1 MHTSPRFDERD
12 DCMFACV
19 IMLIIGGVLFA
30 NAFGTFPESSTGFS
44 PNILFGILGACYLIS
59 ALVGMICRNKEVS
72 KGSASF
78 LSVVFGIFGADRM
91 CYHYFWWGLFKGF
104 TLGGAFIWWI
114 IDMIGVCSG
123 LIVSKEAKEERESAA
138 LRADMQ
144 AHPWKYS
151 LTDSQAK
158 AIGRSQGST
167 GTKTIIKDAVKGG
180 MIAGPTGAVV
190 GAIVGKNKV
199 DNAKK

>member
-1 MHTSPRFDERD
+1 
-12 DCMFACV
+12 MFACV
-19 IMLIIGGVLFA
+19 IMLILGAVLFV
-30 NAFGTFPESSTGFS
+30 NAFGTFPVSESGFS
-44 PNILFGILGACYLIS
+44 PNILFGVLGAGYIIS
-59 ALVGMICRNKEVS
+59 ALAGIICRNKEVG

-78 LSVVFGIFGADRM
+78 LSVVFGMFGADRM

-104 TLGGAFIWWI
+104 TLGGALIWWI

-123 LIVSKEAKEERESAA
+123 LIVSKEEKERSADAA

-144 AHPWKYS
+144 AHPWKYM

-158 AIGRSQGST
+158 AIGRPTGSS
-167 GTKTIIKDAVKGG
+167 GTKTIVKSAVKGG
-180 MIAGPTGAVV
+180 IIAGETGAVV